1 VNGTGPIRVIP
12 LGGLGEI
19 GLNCLV
25 LEYAEAAI
33 LIDCG
38 LMFPEHYM
46 LGIDRVIP
54 DFSYLTELGDRLRGI
69 VITHGHE
76 DHIGALP
83 YVLRQVEVPIY
94 APPMAAGLVRE
105 KLREHKL
112 LDSSRLEVF
121 RPGEEW
127 SLGPFRI
134 DPIHMTHS
142 IVDAVALAV
151 NTPMGTVLH
160 TGDFK
165 LDQTPIDGR
174 ASDLA
179 RLAEYGSQGVLLL
192 LSDSTNV
199 EQEGHTPTE
208 RSVRGGLDA
217 VFREARGKVF
227 FSTFSSH
234 IHRVRQVVELSQ
246 AYGRKIAIVG
256 RSFESSLKI
265 ATELGHLPVIPGLFV
280 DPDDV
285 SDLPAGGVTLLT
297 SGSQGEAL
305 SALTRISM
313 DDHKVKMLP
322 GDSVILSSKFIPG
335 NERVIMGMVNHM
347 VRRGAVVYHQECA
360 PVHVSGH
367 ASQEE
372 LKLMMRLTRPRYFVP
387 IHGEYRHLV
396 RHCALAC
403 EVGLGPENTFVVED
417 GHVLE
422 IDPQG
427 ARIAGQVTAGR
438 VFVDGKGIGDVADI
452 VLRDR
457 RHLSQDGFVLAVIG
471 INQQTGDVVSGPD
484 LVSRGLA
491 VEEDVQLYLE
501 EARGLIL
508 ETLQQVAR
516 ESRTDSLEVQ
526 EEVRKTLK
534 RYFSKTLERR
544 PVILPFIMEM

>member
-1 VNGTGPIRVIP
+1 MSGAEPIRVIP

-25 LEYAEAAI
+25 LEYGRAAI

-46 LGIDRVIP
+46 LGVDLVIP
-54 DFSYLTELGDRLRGI
+54 DVTYLRELRDRLLGI

-83 YVLRQVEVPIY
+83 YVLREVDVPVY
-94 APPMAAGLVRE
+94 APPMAHGLVRE
-105 KLREHKL
+105 KLKEHRL
-112 LDSSRLEVF
+112 LDMARLQVF
-121 RPGEEW
+121 RPGEAW
-127 SLGPFRI
+127 DLGPFHI

-151 NTPMGTVLH
+151 GTPAGTVLH

-174 ASDLA
+174 ASDIA
-179 RLAEYGSQGVLLL
+179 RLAEYGAKGVLLL

-199 EQEGHTPTE
+199 EHGGHTASE
-208 RSVRGGLDA
+208 CSVRGGLDLA
-217 VFREARGKVF
+217 FRESQAKVF

-234 IHRVRQVVELSQ
+234 IHRIRQVLELSQ
-246 AYGRKIAIVG
+246 MHGRKVAIVG
-256 RSFESSLKI
+256 RSFQNTI
-265 ATELGHLPVIPGLFV
+265 RIGTELGHLPLIPGLFV
-280 DPDDV
+280 EQEDIAAMAPEKITV
-285 SDLPAGGVTLLT
+285 LT
-297 SGSQGEAL
+297 SGSQGEAM

-322 GDSVILSSKFIPG
+322 GDSVILSSRFIPG
-335 NERVIMGMVNHM
+335 NERIIMGVVNHM
-347 VRRGAVVYHQECA
+347 VRRGARVYHHEST

-372 LKLMMRLTRPRYFVP
+372 LKWMLRLTRPRYFVP
-387 IHGEYRHLV
+387 VHGEYRHLV
-396 RHCALAC
+396 RHRALAC
-403 EVGLGPENTFVVED
+403 EVGIDPDNTYVVEN
-417 GHVLE
+417 GNVFE
-422 IDPQG
+422 IGTD
-427 ARIAGQVTAGR
+427 RAGVVGEVSAGR
-438 VFVDGKGIGDVADI
+438 VLVDGKGVGDVADI

-457 RHLSQDGFVLAVIG
+457 RHLAQDGVVLAILGISQKTGEVI
-471 INQQTGDVVSGPD
+471 SGPD
-484 LVSRGLA
+484 LIGRGLA
-491 VEEDVQLYLE
+491 NEEEMQGHFEQARSLVLE
-501 EARGLIL
+501 CLQGL
-508 ETLQQVAR
+508 AA
-516 ESRTDSLEVQ
+516 ESRTDSHEVQ

-544 PVILPFIMEM
+544 PVILPFVMEM